1 MAFNYVK
8 LTGTIHQYA
17 DERQEYNRLNRLKIN
32 SKLCKL
38 VKRLSLVR
46 KRLISTDIYR
56 YLHFI
61 ISRKSR
67 NENFVC
73 LQDDS
78 RFTFYFELI
87 THYKVVM

>member
-17 DERQEYNRLNRLKIN
+17 DERQEYNRLEIN

-46 KRLISTDIYR
+46 KRLISTDIYI
-56 YLHFI
+56 LLLVE
-61 ISRKSR
+61 SRGTKLS
-67 NENFVC
+67 FAC
-73 LQDDS
+73 KMTLDLL
-78 RFTFYFELI
+78 FTLNS
-87 THYKVVM
+87 

>member
-46 KRLISTDIYR
+46 KRLISTDIYI
-56 YLHFI
+56 LLLVE
-61 ISRKSR
+61 SRGTKLS
-67 NENFVC
+67 FAC
-73 LQDDS
+73 KMTLDLL
-78 RFTFYFELI
+78 FTLNS
-87 THYKVVM
+87 